1 LKINLKYRGKIIK
14 VRKSRRSHEGI
25 VAKVITYKEQFR
37 LCPWTGAIS

>member
-25 VAKVITYKEQFR
+25 AAKVITYKDTIQDVPMDR
-37 LCPWTGAIS
+37 SD